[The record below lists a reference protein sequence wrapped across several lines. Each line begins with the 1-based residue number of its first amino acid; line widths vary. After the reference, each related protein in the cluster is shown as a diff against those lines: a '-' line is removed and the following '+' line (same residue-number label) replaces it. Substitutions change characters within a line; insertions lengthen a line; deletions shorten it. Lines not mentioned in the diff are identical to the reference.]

1 MVKSDEANIDYKKGD
16 MMSKV
21 FEVEIKKMM
30 NQTVRWRRY
39 FHQYPE
45 LSNEEYQTA
54 DYLEKVIQ
62 SMDANLTVERPLP
75 TTVTVCLKGKF
86 PGKRIIFRAD
96 IDALPIEEQTDFS
109 FKSVY
114 QNRMHACGHDGHMAM
129 LLGAARLLLDK
140 KDEFGGT
147 VYLALERG
155 EEGTGNSKYLFAYL
169 DKHGINPDSVFG
181 IHLLATQKT
190 GTFGISDGPMM
201 AAAQAFDVTIEGK
214 GGHGSRPDQ
223 SINPIDAFVAIY
235 NYLESLRLAKVNPF
249 TTLTY
254 SVGML
259 QSGNVPNV
267 IPQTLR
273 FAGTSR
279 FFDRELAGIPFHDT
293 FKEKIEKLA
302 DAYDCTVHY
311 NRYTKPFFAVVNDKD
326 CAVFAREKFAKE
338 FGEEAVI
345 IPEPWMASESYSNY
359 LQQWPGIFAF
369 LGVENEEKGIG
380 AAHHNHF
387 FDIDEDVLAM
397 GAAGAATY
405 AFEFLN
411 SDFMPAHRPYRGK
424 FRELFLETGNS
435 AEEIQ
440 SWYDELEV

>member
-1 MVKSDEANIDYKKGD
+1 MGFYNKAKEIESYIID
-16 MMSKV
+16 
-21 FEVEIKKMM
+21 
-30 NQTVRWRRY
+30 WRRH
-39 FHQYPE
+39 FHAHPE
-45 LSNEEYQTA
+45 LSNEEFETLKTLMGEFDKLGIEYVEVTNGGIIGKIVGN
-54 DYLEKVIQ
+54 LPGEKSV
-62 SMDANLTVERPLP
+62 ML
-75 TTVTVCLKGKF
+75 
-86 PGKRIIFRAD
+86 RAD
-96 IDALPIEEQTDFS
+96 IDALPVLEQDDNLAGPRTC
-109 FKSVY
+109 KSTVDGK
-114 QNRMHACGHDGHMAM
+114 MHACGHDGHMAM

-235 NYLESLRLAKVNPF
+235 NYLEYLRLAKVNPF

>member
-1 MVKSDEANIDYKKGD
+1 MGFYNKAKEIESYIID
-16 MMSKV
+16 
-21 FEVEIKKMM
+21 
-30 NQTVRWRRY
+30 WRRH
-39 FHQYPE
+39 FHAHPE
-45 LSNEEYQTA
+45 LSNEEFETLKTLMGEFDKLGIEYVEVTNGGIIGKIVGN
-54 DYLEKVIQ
+54 LPGEKSV
-62 SMDANLTVERPLP
+62 ML
-75 TTVTVCLKGKF
+75 
-86 PGKRIIFRAD
+86 RAD
-96 IDALPIEEQTDFS
+96 IDALPVLEQDDNLAGPRTC
-109 FKSVY
+109 KSTVDGK
-114 QNRMHACGHDGHMAM
+114 MHACGHDGHMAM

-424 FRELFLETGNS
+424 FRELFMETGNS

>member
-1 MVKSDEANIDYKKGD
+1 MGFYNKAKEIESYIID
-16 MMSKV
+16 
-21 FEVEIKKMM
+21 
-30 NQTVRWRRY
+30 WRRH
-39 FHQYPE
+39 FHAHPE
-45 LSNEEYQTA
+45 LSNEEFETLKTLMGEFDKLGIEYVEVTNGGIIGKIVGN
-54 DYLEKVIQ
+54 LPGEKSV
-62 SMDANLTVERPLP
+62 ML
-75 TTVTVCLKGKF
+75 
-86 PGKRIIFRAD
+86 RAD
-96 IDALPIEEQTDFS
+96 IDALPVLEQDDNLAGPRTC
-109 FKSVY
+109 KSTVDGK
-114 QNRMHACGHDGHMAM
+114 MHACGHDGHMAM

-411 SDFMPAHRPYRGK
+411 SDFIPAHRPYRGK
-424 FRELFLETGNS
+424 FRELFMETGNS

>member
-1 MVKSDEANIDYKKGD
+1 MGFYNKAKEIESYIID
-16 MMSKV
+16 
-21 FEVEIKKMM
+21 
-30 NQTVRWRRY
+30 WRRH
-39 FHQYPE
+39 FHAHPE
-45 LSNEEYQTA
+45 LSNEEFETLKTLMGEFDKLGIEYVEVTNGGIIGKIVGN
-54 DYLEKVIQ
+54 LPGEKSV
-62 SMDANLTVERPLP
+62 ML
-75 TTVTVCLKGKF
+75 
-86 PGKRIIFRAD
+86 RAD
-96 IDALPIEEQTDFS
+96 IDALPVLEQDDNLAGPRTC
-109 FKSVY
+109 KSTVDGK
-114 QNRMHACGHDGHMAM
+114 MHACGHDGHMAM

-345 IPEPWMASESYSNY
+345 IPEPWMASESFSNY

-380 AAHHNHF
+380 AAHHNHL

-424 FRELFLETGNS
+424 FRELFMETGNS

>member
-1 MVKSDEANIDYKKGD
+1 MGFYNKAKEIESYIID
-16 MMSKV
+16 
-21 FEVEIKKMM
+21 
-30 NQTVRWRRY
+30 WRRH
-39 FHQYPE
+39 FHAHPE
-45 LSNEEYQTA
+45 LSNEEFETLKTLMGEFDKLGIEYVEVTNGGIIGKIVGN
-54 DYLEKVIQ
+54 LPGEKSV
-62 SMDANLTVERPLP
+62 ML
-75 TTVTVCLKGKF
+75 
-86 PGKRIIFRAD
+86 RAD
-96 IDALPIEEQTDFS
+96 IDALPVLEQDDNLAGPRTC
-109 FKSVY
+109 KSTVDGK
-114 QNRMHACGHDGHMAM
+114 MHACGHDGHMAM

-293 FKEKIEKLA
+293 FKEKIEKLT

-424 FRELFLETGNS
+424 FRELFMETGNS